1 VPLSFSRDRGG
12 PLCRTVEDTAV
23 MLEVVTGY
31 DPRDHITSA
40 TYGKKPIA
48 YRNYAN
54 KKSLAGKRLG
64 VVREFMV
71 EATLADR
78 DSIRVAN
85 EAIAE
90 MKKLGATIVDPVNV
104 QAVIADLVPYLEP
117 SILTQSFPSSTPSGA
132 KPIDQA
138 VLIAADPK
146 LLPGGPRGVNLRMLA
161 AQRRG
166 EEARY
171 ALNRYLRERGDAKF
185 KSVEDLFATPTFL
198 GDSEILKA
206 AFGETAKTI
215 DTPAHTNHTLRIQ
228 TLQKILYKVMADNKL
243 DALVYVYSTIPPNII
258 LASRQAATYNAGTE
272 PRLLKAG
279 TELSDPNF
287 LPGEQIL
294 KTDLDLYR
302 GAGGSWAVNLS
313 PVSGFPAIVV
323 PAGFSKEVYDRVSD
337 AKDPNG
343 STLVGPK
350 PDRLPVAMEFLGR
363 PFEEATLFEIASAY
377 EAGTKHRRAPK
388 GFGPLKGEP

>member
-1 VPLSFSRDRGG
+1 
-12 PLCRTVEDTAV
+12 
-23 MLEVVTGY
+23 M
-31 DPRDHITSA
+31 
-40 TYGKKPIA
+40 
-48 YRNYAN
+48 
-54 KKSLAGKRLG
+54 
-64 VVREFMV
+64 
-71 EATLADR
+71 
-78 DSIRVAN
+78 
-85 EAIAE
+85 
-90 MKKLGATIVDPVNV
+90 
-104 QAVIADLVPYLEP
+104 
-117 SILTQSFPSSTPSGA
+117 
-132 KPIDQA
+132 
-138 VLIAADPK
+138 
-146 LLPGGPRGVNLRMLA
+146 
-161 AQRRG
+161 
-166 EEARY
+166 
-171 ALNRYLRERGDAKF
+171 
-185 KSVEDLFATPTFL
+185 FATPTFL

-206 AFGETAKTI
+206 AFGETAKTG

-243 DALVYVYSTIPPNII
+243 DALVYVYSTIPPNIV

-323 PAGFSKEVYDRVSD
+323 PAGFTKEVYDRVPD

-350 PDRLPVAMEFLGR
+350 PDQLPVAMEFLGR